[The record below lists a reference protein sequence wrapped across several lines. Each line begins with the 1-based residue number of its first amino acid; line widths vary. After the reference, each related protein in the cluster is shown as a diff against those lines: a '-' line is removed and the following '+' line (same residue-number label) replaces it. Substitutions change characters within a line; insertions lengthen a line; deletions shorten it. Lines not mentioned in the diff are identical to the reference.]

1 MTIIQRPP
9 MGNRFIQAVL
19 VRLLMIQERGKEM
32 MQLILYMIL
41 EQIRDISI
49 RVYLFYDMV
58 AVSSGIQE
66 QRT

>member
-1 MTIIQRPP
+1 

-49 RVYLFYDMV
+49 RVYFMTWW
-58 AVSSGIQE
+58 
-66 QRT
+66 R

>member
-1 MTIIQRPP
+1 

>member
-9 MGNRFIQAVL
+9 MGNQAVL

-32 MQLILYMIL
+32 MQLILYIRIL